1 MISSLLVA
9 DMKSFLKK
17 HRTKIIACAVGGAML
32 LLWNSGRLFPSDDD
46 LVKFVRSEVEEE
58 KQKEEEEERKEEE
71 EEKDTEE
78 EDDDF
83 EFLSRSLIDGDGHAA
98 FCLELKRI
106 RSKLTQFFDLESL
119 RVKVQEADKLHHQNR
134 FLFRRMLVT
143 SSIAR
148 TIAAVYCVCVARTLM
163 HCKLLLLRREHNL
176 TQTSSS
182 SFLGLEQDSNHFL
195 SIHWADA
202 ICQVAQEGVDTA
214 FKGLSDERLLKS
226 SMDVQEVVG
235 KVKQSV
241 LVAAER
247 KGWGTGLIR
256 TPSPLERELG
266 GGWLGRL
273 LLADNRWRMK
283 EGERGAG
290 VCDLECWIVE
300 EQVEQLNSNLALV
313 TQLHPCS
320 ALPLHSHSSPLSSL
334 YDLQCA
340 PSPSSSLRSFAFLP
354 PHCPRLSLSSFLLPV
369 SFLLCSDSKPVR

>member
-1 MISSLLVA
+1 M
-9 DMKSFLKK
+9 
-17 HRTKIIACAVGGAML
+17 
-32 LLWNSGRLFPSDDD
+32 
-46 LVKFVRSEVEEE
+46 EEE
-58 KQKEEEEERKEEE
+58 KQKKEKEEGK
-71 EEKDTEE
+71 EEKEEKYTEE

-176 TQTSSS
+176 TQTSLS
-182 SFLGLEQDSNHFL
+182 SFLGLDQDSNHFL
-195 SIHWADA
+195 SIRWADS
-202 ICQVAQEGVDTA
+202 ICQVVQEGVETA

-235 KVKQSV
+235 KVKQSI

-300 EQVEQLNSNLALV
+300 EQVEQLNSNLALMIGGHGFDSSASGAIDV
-313 TQLHPCS
+313 GLDLLTKQISTRLSAGHPARDMKGEEATPS
-320 ALPLHSHSSPLSSL
+320 RSSDSVPSTPQGHFSLP
-334 YDLQCA
+334 
-340 PSPSSSLRSFAFLP
+340 PSNSSSSLAHPITKIVPVISNQFLAI
-354 PHCPRLSLSSFLLPV
+354 
-369 SFLLCSDSKPVR
+369 LCTHFSRNIRNAMYKIEI